1 MAYDPNKK
9 ERASDNPYDAVVGG
23 GRAEAR
29 GDGPPQA
36 ASAQALE
43 GGNAGPTAS
52 GHVNFDQIFNAN
64 LGTSKREAGKIQQ
77 GAERKGQA
85 VQGGVTGLQGQ
96 FDAATRTGAATPNQ
110 AQQNW
115 AWQPNTGVVKPK
127 LISGTSRG
135 DTGTAGATDTDTTST
150 ITERQPGLQP
160 GESMG
165 MGADGKYH
173 RVSYDPNTG
182 ERREGPEVSEDQ
194 FLDWQDML
202 DGKRDRPA
210 GPAQNPGVG
219 GLTGPGG
226 QGHLGLGATPEE
238 FQKGI
243 EEGAAQKYGGP
254 GSLSD
259 LDGYDQLLADAAGIQ
274 DEAQTLGMGNAG
286 LQARGMN
293 QLDAALVG
301 GAGRKGF
308 EDISQKYGG
317 LKSELQKANEA
328 SIPVAD
334 AARKQAT
341 DAAAAYQALL
351 NERGD
356 FDKRVAAD
364 EADVKRINKSND
376 EAMEGLNDP
385 AQSGSAFPQEL
396 DSPEEFG
403 QLYRDF
409 GLSGDDNGRMS
420 DEDYEIFQA
429 IGPLTDEDRA
439 ALARMTADERRAW
452 FEQRRKE
459 RKV

>member
-9 ERASDNPYDAVVGG
+9 ERPDENPYDAVVGG
-23 GRAEAR
+23 GLAQAS
-29 GDGPPQA
+29 GNVPQA
-36 ASAQALE
+36 LSAQPLE

-77 GAERKGQA
+77 GVENRGQA
-85 VQGGVTGLQGQ
+85 VQGGITGLQGQ
-96 FDAATRTGAATPNQ
+96 FDAATRTGASGPDQ
-110 AQQNW
+110 SQKNW
-115 AWQPNTGVVKPK
+115 AWRPNTGVEKPK

-135 DTGTAGATDTDTTST
+135 DASQGTTDT
-150 ITERQPGLQP
+150 ITERQQP
-160 GESMG
+160 FGAGESIG
-165 MGADGKYH
+165 KGADGKYH
-173 RVSYDPNTG
+173 RISYDPDTG
-182 ERREGPEVSEDQ
+182 ERREGPEVSEEE
-194 FLDWQDML
+194 FLEWDDML
-202 DGKRDRPA
+202 DGKRDRPG
-210 GPAQNPGVG
+210 GPAPGANNNNPDQQNPE
-219 GLTGPGG
+219 LSDAELRK
-226 QGHLGLGATPEE
+226 Q
-238 FQKGI
+238 I
-243 EEGAAQKYGGP
+243 EEGAKQSYGGP
-254 GSLSD
+254 GSLSE
-259 LDGYDQLLADAAGIQ
+259 LEGYDQLLRDAAGIQ
-274 DEAQTLGMGNAG
+274 DEAQTLGLGNAG

-308 EDISQKYGG
+308 EDIAKKYSNSAAD
-317 LKSELQKANEA
+317 LRKANEA
-328 SIPVAD
+328 SIPIAD
-334 AARKQAT
+334 AARKQKA

-364 EADVKRINKSND
+364 EADVKRINKAND

-385 AQSGSAFPQEL
+385 PKPGGAFPEEL

-439 ALARMTADERRAW
+439 ALAKMTASERRAW